1 MLWPLRRII
10 APKIRYSSSQREGA
24 FPTRHREAAFHCHSR
39 SHRGIG
45 ELKSRPLR
53 HYPPRCQSTGKRL
66 DRGAVQDVA
75 PESSAETHA
84 GDASP
89 PINLSQCSSRIQFR
103 RRRILP
109 GPATPSPIEGSRS
122 GAMALQSLAH
132 VVGLDRERGPGM
144 PKATKPLWYQSG
156 VMRTETTNRIR
167 NQRDANFLLV
177 MGHRRSPAIWVT
189 LFANPACQWH
199 GESLRQKSSRPSP
212 AGHSR
217 LQATRRENLAAML
230 TSGRWAGHSAPCY

>member
-1 MLWPLRRII
+1 
-10 APKIRYSSSQREGA
+10 
-24 FPTRHREAAFHCHSR
+24 
-39 SHRGIG
+39 
-45 ELKSRPLR
+45 
-53 HYPPRCQSTGKRL
+53 
-66 DRGAVQDVA
+66 
-75 PESSAETHA
+75 
-84 GDASP
+84 
-89 PINLSQCSSRIQFR
+89 
-103 RRRILP
+103 
-109 GPATPSPIEGSRS
+109 
-122 GAMALQSLAH
+122 
-132 VVGLDRERGPGM
+132 M